1 MEVTFKSTD
10 DKPADEAEVEESMGF
25 EKYIQELKELRSQLH
40 NAADYCESTFMESQ
54 DKKTEVLES
63 TKEYICKS
71 VVTVID
77 HLGNVSANFE
87 GLISQTNAFSEAE
100 LRIQCL
106 KQRLLSC
113 EHYAHEFTLAKM
125 QFSHNLAR
133 LHSRYLSSTPTLDRS
148 SSGKPRDSES
158 QIPSKM
164 KDKHV
169 QATHDDLPLFMYTD
183 KPHPIQNLKP
193 TTATVKGHNTFPTV
207 VPVGDDLSVLTKVPN
222 ATFQFQSAQKVGH
235 HRRSLHGR
243 DILWLMRRTKRT
255 H

>member
-10 DKPADEAEVEESMGF
+10 DKPEDEPGVEESMGF

-40 NAADYCESTFMESQ
+40 NAADYCESTFLKSQ
-54 DKKTEVLES
+54 EKKPDVLES

-87 GLISQTNAFSEAE
+87 GLISKTNAFSEAE

-106 KQRLLSC
+106 KQRLQSC
-113 EHYAHEFTLAKM
+113 EHYARQFTLAKM
-125 QFSHNLAR
+125 QYSDNLPR

-148 SSGKPRDSES
+148 SSEKPRDSES

-183 KPHPIQNLKP
+183 KPHPFQILKP
-193 TTATVKGHNTFPTV
+193 TTATVKGHNNFVTV

-222 ATFQFQSAQKVGH
+222 ATFHFQSTQKVGNQ
-235 HRRSLHGR
+235 RRSLHGR